1 MVALWPNSA
10 LSNRRRMIVIQAPV
24 ESPIR
29 ASARLTLTTPA
40 ICNRPS
46 LLLRAVG
53 HESVPLSWAGRFFF
67 LPRYS

>member
-29 ASARLTLTTPA
+29 AAYLDNSGNLQ
-40 ICNRPS
+40 
-46 LLLRAVG
+46 
-53 HESVPLSWAGRFFF
+53 
-67 LPRYS
+67 